1 MRIVMPVI
9 GLAIVFALPFIEAH
23 SVYAEGASERV
34 IARTLA
40 LDKHVEVETA
50 TSKNVRLTINIGD
63 TLTEIAATYSTTV
76 DDIVAANAITDPN
89 LVSVGQEIEVADNR
103 DVTQGQTAPAYGQLK
118 SAADAFINPP
128 APAVV
133 ATTVATSPNV
143 SSAPVK
149 SRAVSGS
156 TGNSYAWGN
165 CTWYVKER
173 KPHIPNMLG
182 NGGYG
187 WVGNMAAA
195 GYASGSVPQVGAI
208 GVEPGHVVVIESV
221 NSDGTVNISEMNYAG
236 RLGVI
241 HYRTAP
247 ASEFVYIYA

>member
-9 GLAIVFALPFIEAH
+9 GLAIVFALPFIEVH
-23 SVYAEGASERV
+23 SVYAESASERV

-40 LDKHVEVETA
+40 TDKHVEVETA
-50 TSKNVRLTINIGD
+50 TSKNVKLTINIGD
-63 TLTEIAATYSTTV
+63 TLTEIAATYGTTV
-76 DDIVAANAITDPN
+76 DDIVAANAIADPN
-89 LVSVGQEIEVADNR
+89 LVAIGQEIEVTDNR
-103 DVTQGQTAPAYGQLK
+103 DATQSQTAPDYGQLR

-128 APAVV
+128 APVV
-133 ATTVATSPNV
+133 TTTATVPFSPAAA
-143 SSAPVK
+143 SARTRV
-149 SRAVSGS
+149 VSGS
-156 TGNSYAWGN
+156 AGNSYAWGN

-173 KPHIPNMLG
+173 KPYIPNMLG

-195 GYASGSVPQVGAI
+195 GYASGSAPRAGAI
-208 GVEPGHVVVIESV
+208 GVEAGHVVVVESV

-236 RLGVI
+236 GLGMI

-247 ASEFVYIYA
+247 ASEFTYIYA